1 MKIFWESENW
11 PGATIEPGITSL
23 SWVPSADK
31 PGCGLLA
38 AGSESGSVG
47 ITATAVY
54 PENDDFKRI
63 NFNLRGHH
71 SAVSIVAWNLEQTKL
86 ASCDLSGI
94 IYVWVPNEERW
105 SVELVNDRGIKV
117 RDVSW
122 SPCGTSA
129 LICYDDNFVLIG
141 SSTGQRIWSFSFPVT
156 VICGVWAP
164 DSRELILG
172 FTTGKIQVLSE
183 QGLDIFFYLRNNGD
197 LERALVI
204 ANMLWNFDLF
214 FYLFDSGLV

>member
-1 MKIFWESENW
+1 MTYRN
-11 PGATIEPGITSL
+11 L
-23 SWVPSADK
+23 
-31 PGCGLLA
+31 
-38 AGSESGSVG
+38 GSESGSVG

-117 RDVSW
+117 IFFISHLV
-122 SPCGTSA
+122 
-129 LICYDDNFVLIG
+129 F
-141 SSTGQRIWSFSFPVT
+141 
-156 VICGVWAP
+156 
-164 DSRELILG
+164 G
-172 FTTGKIQVLSE
+172 FTAIYQ
-183 QGLDIFFYLRNNGD
+183 FFFTSVRSIDY
-197 LERALVI
+197 
-204 ANMLWNFDLF
+204 F
-214 FYLFDSGLV
+214 FF